1 MMFDSFSAFIHM
13 DGHGAFVW
21 SAYGFALAVFV
32 YNVVAPLRI
41 RRKVVRENQHRMA
54 RENS

>member
-1 MMFDSFSAFIHM
+1 MMFDSVSAFIHM
-13 DGHGAFVW
+13 GGHGTFVW

-32 YNVVAPLRI
+32 YNVAAPIHI
-41 RRKVVRENQHRMA
+41 RRKVVLENQHRIE